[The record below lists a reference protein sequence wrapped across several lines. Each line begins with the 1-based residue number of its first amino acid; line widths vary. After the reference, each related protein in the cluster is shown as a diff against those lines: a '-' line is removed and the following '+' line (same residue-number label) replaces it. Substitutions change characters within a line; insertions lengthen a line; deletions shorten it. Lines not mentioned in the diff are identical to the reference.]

1 MPPNKPPP
9 PPEEK
14 DPLAFAAKVSKWL
27 DDVSEKI
34 AGFQEELGTP
44 ALAID
49 ADLLSD
55 LRQMARIVDGTRRDL
70 RAQLPAE

>member
-1 MPPNKPPP
+1 MPPNKAQPPP
-9 PPEEK
+9 EK
-14 DPLAFAAKVSKWL
+14 DPLAFAAKVSAWL

-34 AGFQEELGTP
+34 TEFKEELGQP

-55 LRQMARIVDGTRRDL
+55 LRQMARIVDGTRGDL

>member
-1 MPPNKPPP
+1 MPPKPSPP
-9 PPEEK
+9 LPEK
-14 DPLAFAAKVSKWL
+14 DPLEFATKVSKWL

-34 AGFQEELGTP
+34 TEFQEELGAP

-55 LRQMARIVDGTRRDL
+55 LRQMARIVDGTRGDL